1 MRDDHADAFVFDK
14 ADMLPRLSQGDP
26 PIPAGRISREQA
38 MVLGDREAAA
48 RWQFQPSR

>member
-1 MRDDHADAFVFDK
+1 MRNDPSDAFVFDK
-14 ADMLPRLSQGDP
+14 ADMLPPLSQGDP

-38 MVLGDREAAA
+38 MVLGDRKAAA

>member
-1 MRDDHADAFVFDK
+1 MRNDHSDAFVFDK
-14 ADMLPRLSQGDP
+14 ADTLPRLSQGDP

-38 MVLGDREAAA
+38 MVLADREAAA